1 MELGR
6 GCGPLTT
13 TNPSGR
19 ERAASRSWW
28 RPNDR
33 VRRDLVKP
41 SRLGKKRDE
50 RDRERGR
57 GRGRRRRFQRGR
69 GCSWLS
75 WEDTGAES
83 AGGWIASG
91 WRGRL
96 PCHGRSRSIKDRTA
110 EVKEATG
117 SRATEDRTTGD
128 RAASLRTGRTI
139 EASARKDLS
148 ALRLEKTKASM

>member
-1 MELGR
+1 MG
-6 GCGPLTT
+6 G
-13 TNPSGR
+13 
-19 ERAASRSWW
+19 ERAIFPGGRAAGAS
-28 RPNDR
+28 
-33 VRRDLVKP
+33 VRRRGHRGVEIMVAAQRPCPARSGEAEQVGDGEAV
-41 SRLGKKRDE
+41 RKKRDE
-50 RDRERGR
+50 RDGERGR

-110 EVKEATG
+110 E
-117 SRATEDRTTGD
+117 RHTTLTFLI
-128 RAASLRTGRTI
+128 SSI
-139 EASARKDLS
+139 DLC
-148 ALRLEKTKASM
+148 